1 MLARKR
7 IAFDF
12 ISSVETDIAF
22 GNRQGATTLL
32 VFSGATSEKYL
43 GTLKEG
49 VEKQTTERDLLP
61 NFCVKDVG
69 EFFQYLQ

>member
-1 MLARKR
+1 MRE
-7 IAFDF
+7 DF
-12 ISSVETDIAF
+12 LSRVETDIAF

-43 GTLKEG
+43 NTLKQG

-61 NFCVKDVG
+61 NYCVKDVG
-69 EFFQYLQ
+69 QFLQLLKSNAKN